1 MYPSVG
7 GSKVVQVRLPQHKL
21 LSPAVDTK
29 PSHDS
34 VTSFVTNVTA
44 TTKNKEIATAQMHQR
59 FSIMKPDFLNALL
72 EPQDDDKHILII
84 HYSCN
89 HNVTTLSRSYSL
101 PAGTSHMRG

>member
-7 GSKVVQVRLPQHKL
+7 GSKVVQVRLPQDKL

-44 TTKNKEIATAQMHQR
+44 TTKNKEIANAPTVQYNEAR
-59 FSIMKPDFLNALL
+59 FS
-72 EPQDDDKHILII
+72 E
-84 HYSCN
+84 C
-89 HNVTTLSRSYSL
+89 SL
-101 PAGTSHMRG
+101 RAPG